1 MEFLTN
7 KWFWIGVAVVAVV
20 LGMAYG
26 DPADV
31 GGLLHFSS

>member
-7 KWFWIGVAVVAVV
+7 KWFWIGVAVVAVI

-26 DPADV
+26 DPAVVTDV
-31 GGLLHFSS
+31 FSK